1 MEWLNYHHL
10 LYFWVVAREGS
21 ITKATEVL
29 NLTQP
34 TISAQLHTL
43 EESLGEKLFRKKG
56 RGLALTDVGRVV
68 LQYADEIFTLGQ
80 ELKDTVKGRPS
91 GRVPKLVVGIADVVP
106 KLIAY
111 RLVLPAFELEQG
123 VEIVCL
129 EDSPNRLLA
138 SLALHELDLVIS
150 DAPVGAGIAV
160 RAFNHL
166 LGESG
171 VTVFGAP
178 ALAAK
183 HRKGFPRS
191 LEGAPMLMPA
201 AGADLRRMLD
211 QWLGAN
217 DLRPRIAAEFAD
229 SALLKIFGQ
238 QGLGLFAGTTA
249 IEKEICRQHDV
260 AVVGRIPELRER
272 FYVISA
278 ERRIKHPA
286 VIAIT
291 NRAKALFV
299 EETSA
304 PPSPRRNG

>member
-21 ITKATEVL
+21 IARATEVL

-34 TISAQLHTL
+34 TISAQIRLL
-43 EESLGEKLFRKKG
+43 EESLGEKLFRKEG
-56 RGLALTDVGRVV
+56 RGLALTDVGRIVQ
-68 LQYADEIFTLGQ
+68 QYADEIFTLGQ
-80 ELKDTVKGRPS
+80 ELKDTVKGRPT
-91 GRVPKLVVGIADVVP
+91 GRIPKLVVGIADVVP

-111 RLVLPAFELEQG
+111 RLVQPAFELQQG
-123 VEIVCL
+123 IEVVCL
-129 EDSPNRLLA
+129 EDTPNRLLA

-150 DAPVGAGIAV
+150 DAPIGAGVSV

-171 VTVFGAP
+171 VTIFGTSE
-178 ALAAK
+178 LASK
-183 HRKGFPRS
+183 HRRGFPGS
-191 LEGAPMLMPA
+191 LEGAPLLMPA
-201 AGADLRRMLD
+201 PGADLRRVLD
-211 QWLGAN
+211 QWLAAA
-217 DLRPRIAAEFAD
+217 DVRPRVVAEFAD
-229 SALLKIFGQ
+229 SALMKMFGQ
-238 QGLGLFAGTTA
+238 KGLGLFAGTTA

-272 FYVISA
+272 FYAISA

-291 NRAKALFV
+291 HRAKALFV
-299 EETSA
+299 EE
-304 PPSPRRNG
+304 GGE

>member
-1 MEWLNYHHL
+1 MNIIAGMEWLNYHHL

-21 ITKATEVL
+21 IARATEVL

-34 TISAQLHTL
+34 TISAQIRLL
-43 EESLGEKLFRKKG
+43 EESLGEKLFRKEG
-56 RGLALTDVGRVV
+56 RGLALTDVGRIVQ
-68 LQYADEIFTLGQ
+68 QYADEIFTLGQ
-80 ELKDTVKGRPS
+80 ELKDTVKGRPT
-91 GRVPKLVVGIADVVP
+91 GRIPKLVVGIADVVP

-111 RLVLPAFELEQG
+111 RLVQPAFELQQG
-123 VEIVCL
+123 IEVVCL
-129 EDSPNRLLA
+129 EDTPNRLLA

-150 DAPVGAGIAV
+150 DAPIGAGVSV

-171 VTVFGAP
+171 VTIFGASP
-178 ALAAK
+178 LAAK
-183 HRKGFPRS
+183 YRKGFPAS
-191 LEGAPMLMPA
+191 LEGAPLLMPA
-201 AGADLRRMLD
+201 PGADLRRVLD
-211 QWLGAN
+211 QWLAAN
-217 DLRPRIAAEFAD
+217 DVRPRVVAEFAD
-229 SALLKIFGQ
+229 SALMKIFGQ
-238 QGLGLFAGTTA
+238 EGLGLFAGTTA

-272 FYVISA
+272 FYAISV

-299 EETSA
+299 EEGGT
-304 PPSPRRNG
+304 

>member
-21 ITKATEVL
+21 IAKATEVL

-34 TISAQLHTL
+34 TISAQIRVL
-43 EESLGEKLFRKKG
+43 EESLGEKLFRKQG
-56 RGLALTDVGRVV
+56 RGLALTDVGRVAF
-68 LQYADEIFTLGQ
+68 QYAEEIFTLGQ
-80 ELKDTVKGRPS
+80 ELKDTVKGRPT
-91 GRVPKLVVGIADVVP
+91 GRIPRLVVGIADVVP

-111 RLVLPAFELEQG
+111 RLVLPAFELEQN

-138 SLALHELDLVIS
+138 SLALHEIDLVIS
-150 DAPVGAGIAV
+150 DAPIGTGVSV

-171 VTVFGAP
+171 VTIFGAS
-178 ALAAK
+178 ALASK

-201 AGADLRRMLD
+201 PGADMRRVLD
-211 QWLGAN
+211 QWLEAN
-217 DLRPRIAAEFAD
+217 DLRPRIVAEFAD
-229 SALLKIFGQ
+229 GALMKIFGQ
-238 QGLGLFAGTTA
+238 QGIGLFAGTTA

-260 AVVGRIPELRER
+260 VVVGRIPELRER
-272 FYVISA
+272 FYVISP

-286 VIAIT
+286 VVAIT

-299 EETSA
+299 EETS
-304 PPSPRRNG
+304 P